1 MEYSIL
7 PLVVGFLKH
16 LILEPNVQMETVVVV
31 KTDQVQ
37 VLNVVKILDQIIIL
51 KCVGLLFL

>member
-16 LILEPNVQMETVVVV
+16 LILEPSAQMETVVVA
-31 KTDQVQ
+31 KMNQVQ

-51 KCVGLLFL
+51 KCVELLFL